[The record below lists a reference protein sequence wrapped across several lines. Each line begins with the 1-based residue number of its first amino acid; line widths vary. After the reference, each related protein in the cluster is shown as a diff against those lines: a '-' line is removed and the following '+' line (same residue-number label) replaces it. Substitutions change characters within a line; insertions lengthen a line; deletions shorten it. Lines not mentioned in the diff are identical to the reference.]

1 MPMFY
6 TSACIMLIHLK
17 YDCFIDTLM
26 TSWIIGDALTREGS
40 RLLKLLG
47 ICELSWLY
55 GNTQYDCDCYYD
67 MAIHNMIV
75 TVLHI
80 LVTYIFR

>member
-6 TSACIMLIHLK
+6 ISACIMLIHLK
-17 YDCFIDTLM
+17 YDCFIDTLT

-47 ICELSWLY
+47 TCELSSLY
-55 GNTQYDCDCYYD
+55 DNTQYDCDCYYD
-67 MAIHNMIV
+67 MIHITSIV
-75 TVLHI
+75 FVKCSLE
-80 LVTYIFR
+80 LW